1 MATRTRVHARGRRRT
16 AWKHRKHQMDR
27 ERTGDIC
34 HPVHRGDARLTALRS
49 DAARKPARSRS
60 GLNASPNSAGVL
72 AQYDAGGARP
82 PSGQADCSPRARER
96 GVTERQTLAPHES
109 GRLVRRARH
118 ARGGRR
124 PSAPTRWLPA
134 SASSEG
140 ARVRASGSRTLPA
153 RPRRARAGAGQDAR
167 ICGLACAA
175 FSSTQAPR
183 ALVQAQHEQPKA
195 PLRAHP
201 GGRIAR
207 AWRLLLSATWSRTRA
222 RTGRCLP
229 PSGT

>member
-1 MATRTRVHARGRRRT
+1 
-16 AWKHRKHQMDR
+16 MDR

-49 DAARKPARSRS
+49 DAARKPARWRS
-60 GLNASPNSAGVL
+60 GLTASPNSAGVL

-96 GVTERQTLAPHES
+96 GVTEPQTLAPHKS

-183 ALVQAQHEQPKA
+183 ALVQAS
-195 PLRAHP
+195 
-201 GGRIAR
+201 AR
-207 AWRLLLSATWSRTRA
+207 AAESTAPSPSRRADSSSVATALERYLEPNTRSNRAVSPAVWNLTSLPSR
-222 RTGRCLP
+222 
-229 PSGT
+229 